1 MSQVELY
8 QSVLSK
14 LGQLAPNDLAVLDA
28 YLERLL
34 KKEVKTKSKGISHL
48 AGAWK
53 DWSETE
59 FQDFLRST
67 KQIRLDLFADR
78 NVSI

>member
-14 LGQLAPNDLAVLDA
+14 LGQLAPSDLAVLDA
-28 YLERLL
+28 YLEGLL
-34 KKEVKTKSKGISHL
+34 KKEAKAKAKGISHL

-53 DWSETE
+53 DWSETD
-59 FQDFLRST
+59 FQDFLRTT
-67 KQIRLDLFADR
+67 KQIRLDLFTDR